1 MKIKILATAL
11 CALALGFTACDDDD
25 DDAILSTHPEKE
37 IAGKSFDGKFQQV
50 NNTTKD
56 TTYVDGSLA
65 FEATDT
71 AYVCKVTATVGEDA
85 YSYKANVIRTSNGF
99 SFYCYPE
106 DAGDVSPIG
115 NDGFLGTL
123 SNSDDAMLYFERSK
137 RSGKRTVIFKFT
149 FSNTK
154 WK

>member
-11 CALALGFTACDDDD
+11 CAIALGFSACDDDD

-37 IAGKSFDGKFQQV
+37 IAGKSFDGVFQQV
-50 NNTTKD
+50 NGTTKD
-56 TTYVDGSLA
+56 TTYTDGSLS

-71 AYVCKVTATVGEDA
+71 AYVCKVTATVGADA
-85 YSYKANVIRTSNGF
+85 YSYKANVVKTSNGF
-99 SFYCYPE
+99 SFYCYPD
-106 DAGDVSPIG
+106 DAGGVTPIG
-115 NDGFLGTL
+115 NNGFMGSL
-123 SNSDDAMLYFERSK
+123 SNDDDAMLYFVRTK
-137 RSGKRTVIFKFT
+137 RSGLRKVIFSFT

>member
-1 MKIKILATAL
+1 MKIKILVSAL
-11 CALALGFTACDDDD
+11 CALALGFSACDDDD
-25 DDAILSTHPEKE
+25 DDPIISTHPEQA
-37 IAGKSFDGKFQQV
+37 IAGKTFDGKFQQI

-56 TTYVDGSLA
+56 TTYTDGSLA

-85 YSYKANVIRTSNGF
+85 YSYKANVVQTSNGF
-99 SFYCYPE
+99 SFFCYPE
-106 DAGDVSPIG
+106 DAGGVTPIG
-115 NDGFLGTL
+115 NTGFLGTIT
-123 SNSDDAMLYFERSK
+123 NNDDAMLYFERSK
-137 RSGKRTVIFKFT
+137 RSGKRTVIFIFT